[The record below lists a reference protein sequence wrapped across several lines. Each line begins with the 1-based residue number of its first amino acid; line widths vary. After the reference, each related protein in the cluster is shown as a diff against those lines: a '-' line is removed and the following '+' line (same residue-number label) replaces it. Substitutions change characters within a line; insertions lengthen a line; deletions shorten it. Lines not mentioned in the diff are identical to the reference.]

1 VRTLVAKLDAAAFA
15 DREAA
20 AAAIRELGDAA
31 APVLRTL
38 VKGKLS
44 AEQAG
49 RVERLLAEAE
59 APVLPPGERLR
70 RVRAVAVLEWAG
82 TAEARKVLA
91 ELAAGTA
98 ADRPTREAK
107 DAVRRLAAPR

>member
-1 VRTLVAKLDAAAFA
+1 VRQLVARLDAPAFA
-15 DREAA
+15 QREAA
-20 AAAIRELGDAA
+20 AGAIRELGDAA
-31 APVLRTL
+31 APALRAL
-38 VKGKLS
+38 LKGGLS

-70 RVRAVAVLEWAG
+70 RVRAVAALEWAG
-82 TAEARKVLA
+82 TADARKLLR

-98 ADRPTREAK
+98 ADRPTREAAA
-107 DAVRRLAAPR
+107 AVRRLAGQ